1 MVKAL
6 LFGSIGTVVETS
18 EIQRQSFNLSFKD
31 LGLDWYWNIATYC
44 DLLKEPGGKKRIK
57 EFSSNSL
64 DEATIEIIHSKKEEY
79 FEKFLT
85 HSISPRDNVV
95 EIINKCLENDIKVGF
110 ITSTSKKNINS
121 IQNAL
126 KSKLDFSTFNI
137 ITSIEDVKSPKPC
150 SEVYE
155 FALKKL
161 GLNENNVYAIE
172 DTKANQSAA
181 LNIGI
186 KCFFNPGEY
195 ALVNPKD
202 NPNYNILESV
212 DSIVKAF

>member
-1 MVKAL
+1 MKAL
-6 LFGSIGTVVETS
+6 FFGSIGTILETS
-18 EIQRQSFNLSFKD
+18 EIQRQSFNLAFKD
-31 LGLDWYWNIATYC
+31 AGLNWYWNIATYC
-44 DLLKEPGGKKRIK
+44 ELLREPGGKKRIR
-57 EFSSNSL
+57 SYSNNSL
-64 DEATIEIIHSKKEEY
+64 NGNTVDLIHSKKEEY

-85 HSISPRDNVV
+85 YSISPRDNVV
-95 EIINKCLENDIKVGF
+95 KIINKCLENDIKVGF

-126 KSKLDFSTFNI
+126 KSKLDFSVFNI
-137 ITSIEDVKSPKPC
+137 ITSIEDVKSPKPS

-161 GLNENNVYAIE
+161 GLNKNNVYAIE

-195 ALVNPKD
+195 ALINPKD

-212 DSIVKAF
+212 DSIIKAF